1 MKKII
6 FALLFV
12 LAVAP
17 QVFARG
23 YRSDATTQGTEYRS
37 AFFMRAT
44 QGYSTFSIEEE
55 YEYDIG
61 TESLDAYTVDLELDL
76 GISIRRLFALY
87 VGADFSSGS
96 GSISYNTSKYT
107 SDYDITL
114 IKFGMDLGVV
124 LYPFRSVPV
133 LRGAMFGTGF
143 GFGGTFANYVD
154 YDENQPVDNFTLT
167 WKFELGYLWNVGRK
181 VSLGV
186 VSNVKVALLAG
197 AGEDG
202 ESLTGTSV
210 GIAFTVMR
218 R

>member
-1 MKKII
+1 MKNILI
-6 FALLFV
+6 ALLLV

-23 YRSDATTQGTEYRS
+23 HRSDAPTQDTEYRS
-37 AFFMRAT
+37 AFFLRAT
-44 QGYSTFSIEEE
+44 QGYSTFGIEQ
-55 YEYDIG
+55 EYDIG

-87 VGADFSSGS
+87 AGADFSSGS
-96 GSISYNTSKYT
+96 GSISYNTSKNT

-197 AGEDG
+197 AGED
-202 ESLTGTSV
+202 EEAMTGTSV